1 MASTNQ
7 SPEYQQAEKRF
18 LQAQTDEDRVV
29 CLEEMI
35 RFAPKHKAGESMR
48 ANLKTRYIKLKEK
61 LERVKKTK
69 KSSGKPS
76 LRKEELQACLIG
88 MASSGKSSI
97 LASLTNAKPEISSYQ
112 YTTKFPIV
120 GTLDYSNVKIQ
131 LVDLP
136 AVESEYFDQ
145 GIANTADVL
154 LLVITSLEEFHK
166 IEKYLEKSIGSRLI
180 ILNKIDLLDENEK
193 RRAEARLRSNK
204 IDFVMYSSKTKEN
217 IELLKERIFQK
228 FNKIR
233 IYTKQPKHPADS
245 DPVIMLPE
253 STVKQVADKIF
264 HGFSDK
270 VKEARVTGPSSKFP
284 NQKVGLE
291 HVLKDKDIVEFKT

>member
-7 SPEYQQAEKRF
+7 SPEYQHAEKHF
-18 LQAQTDEDRVV
+18 LQAQSDEERVAF
-29 CLEEMI
+29 LEEMI

-61 LERVKKTK
+61 LERIKKTK

-88 MASSGKSSI
+88 MTNSGKSSI
-97 LASLTNAKPEISSYQ
+97 LSSLTNAKPEISIYQ
-112 YTTKFPIV
+112 YTTKFPMV
-120 GTLDYSNVKIQ
+120 GTIDYSHVKIQ

-136 AVESEYFDQ
+136 AAESEFFDQ

-154 LLVITSLEEFHK
+154 LIVITNLEEFQK
-166 IEKYLEKSIGSRLI
+166 IKCHLEKAVGNRLVI
-180 ILNKIDLLDENEK
+180 FNKIDLLNEND
-193 RRAEARLRSNK
+193 RRISEARLKTNK
-204 IDFVMYSSKTKEN
+204 IDFVMYSAKTKEN

-291 HVLKDKDIVEFKT
+291 HILKDKDIVEFKT

>member
-7 SPEYQQAEKRF
+7 SPEYQQAEKHF
-18 LQAQTDEDRVV
+18 LQAQTDEERVA

-61 LERVKKTK
+61 LERIKKTK

-88 MASSGKSSI
+88 LTSSGKSSI
-97 LASLTNAKPEISSYQ
+97 LASLTNAKPETSINM

-120 GTLDYSNVKIQ
+120 GTLDYNHVKIQ

-145 GIANTADVL
+145 GIANTSDVVL
-154 LLVITSLEEFHK
+154 IVITSLEEYSK
-166 IEKYLEKSIGSRLI
+166 IEKYLGKAVGNKLVIF
-180 ILNKIDLLDENEK
+180 NKIDLLDENEK
-193 RRAEARLRSNK
+193 RKAEARLRSNK
-204 IDFVMYSSKTKEN
+204 IDFVMFSSETKEN
-217 IELLKERIFQK
+217 IELLKERMFKK
-228 FNKIR
+228 FNKMR
-233 IYTKQPKHPADS
+233 IYTKQPKHPPDK
-245 DPVIMLPE
+245 DPVIMLPM
-253 STVKQVADKIF
+253 STVKQVANKIF

-284 NQKVGLE
+284 NQKVGLD
-291 HVLKDKDIVEFKT
+291 HILKDKDIVEFKT